1 MPVDPDAA
9 VEITAFN
16 RVPPFAQ
23 GLVRDLRLRWALE
36 EIGLP
41 YRTRLMDGMSP
52 RPEGYVKEQPFEQ
65 VPTYH
70 EGDVHLFESGAIL
83 LHIAEKDERLMPRDP
98 AERGRTIAWLFSAL
112 NSVEPAIMNLIVIDV
127 FAAGEEWAKLGR
139 PRAEETARQKVGRV
153 SAWLGDKEYL
163 ENRFTVADLLM
174 VTVLRNLRHTRLV
187 EEFPNLA
194 AWKARCEAR
203 PAFQHA
209 LDAQCADFKELEAA

>member
-1 MPVDPDAA
+1 MPVDPNAA

-23 GLVRDLRLRWALE
+23 GLVRDLRLRWAFE

-52 RPEGYVKEQPFEQ
+52 RPEGYVREQPFEQ
-65 VPTYH
+65 VPTYS

-98 AERGRTIAWLFSAL
+98 AGRGRTITWLFSAL
-112 NSVEPAIMNLIVIDV
+112 NSVEPAIMNLVTIDV

-139 PRAEETARQKVGRV
+139 PRAEDVVRQKLGRLSV
-153 SAWLGDKEYL
+153 WLGERDYL
-163 ENRFTVADLLM
+163 EERFTAADLLM
-174 VTVLRNLRHTRLV
+174 VTVLRNLRHTKLV

-203 PAFQHA
+203 PAFQRA